1 MEGAN
6 IYRGSGVA
14 VGILMGLFI
23 CLILFRYMNKDK
35 NIRTKYDERQEAVRG
50 KAYMYGFWGS
60 MIGAAIVICIDSAG
74 IVIANR
80 FAMDFFIIFVGIL
93 VQVTYSIWHDGY
105 YGINTNKKRFYIISI
120 AAGIINLL
128 AVLAQIREGT
138 FVVNGVISDS
148 AVNLMCVFLFLVVA
162 AELIMK
168 DVADKKKEAAE
179 ESED

>member
-6 IYRGSGVA
+6 IYRGSGAA
-14 VGILMGLFI
+14 VGILAGLLI
-23 CLILFRYMNKDK
+23 CLILFRYINRDK
-35 NIRTKYDERQEAVRG
+35 SIKTKYDERQEAVRG
-50 KAYMYGFWGS
+50 KAYMYGFWAS
-60 MIGAAIVICIDSAG
+60 MIGAAIVICTDCAG

-93 VQVTYSIWHDGY
+93 VQVTYSIWNDGY
-105 YGINTNKKRFYIISI
+105 YGINTNKKRFYLISL

-128 AVLAQIREGT
+128 VVAAQVREGT
-138 FVVNGVISDS
+138 FIVNGVMSDS
-148 AVNLMCVFLFLVVA
+148 AVNLMCVILFLFVA

-168 DVADKKKEAAE
+168 DAADKKREASE